1 MTHALSQPFFAGSYL
16 IHPQTHE
23 EALIQAARRG
33 DLEAF
38 NTLVLLHQDRVY
50 NLACRILGD
59 RAGAEDAA
67 QDAFILA
74 YRHIRRFRTGS
85 FYAWLY
91 RITTNVCYDAIRYH
105 KRRPALTFTRLSGET
120 DDDPEFDLAA
130 HDDSPEAIMQQH
142 ELADLLQQHI
152 GALPADQRITLVLS
166 DVQGMSYQEIA
177 AITRSNLGT
186 VKSRL
191 NRARRK
197 LRQSLSGAQLN

>member
-1 MTHALSQPFFAGSYL
+1 MTYVLNQSFITESSLFWPATG
-16 IHPQTHE
+16 E
-23 EALIQAARRG
+23 EALLQAARAG

-38 NTLVLLHQDRVY
+38 NSLVLMHQDRAY
-50 NLACRILGD
+50 NLAYRILGH
-59 RAGAEDAA
+59 RTGAEDAI
-67 QDAFILA
+67 QEAFILA
-74 YRHIRRFRTGS
+74 YRHIGRFHTGS

-91 RITTNVCYDAIRYH
+91 RIITNVCYDALRYH
-105 KRRPALTFTRLSGET
+105 RRRPALTFTRLSGET
-120 DDDPEFDLAA
+120 DDDPDFDLPA
-130 HDDSPEAIMQQH
+130 HDNNPEAIVQQH

-152 GALPADQRITLVLS
+152 GALPTAQRITLVLS
-166 DVQGMSYQEIA
+166 DVQGLSYQEIA